1 MAFSDSH
8 TSSFA
13 AAVVAA
19 ALCSGCAVVETG
31 ASVVKAT
38 ASVASATVGIASAT
52 VGIASATVG
61 VASTVVGTTVVA
73 GSAAVS
79 AASAAK
85 SVTVAA
91 VGTAIAAGSLVVV
104 SAQAIHNSNR
114 DNDVAMASVVATA
127 PDRFSAVDGRDG
139 RKWITRNCPDVAVGQ
154 PALWVATRSGENEI
168 RINSGTRCPVLLLE

>member
-8 TSSFA
+8 ISSFA

-38 ASVASATVGIASAT
+38 ASV
-52 VGIASATVG
+52 ASATVG

-104 SAQAIHNSNR
+104 GAQAIHTSNR
-114 DNDVAMASVVATA
+114 DNDVAMTSVVATA
-127 PDRFSAVDGRDG
+127 PDRVSAVDGRDG
-139 RKWITRNCPDVAVGQ
+139 RKWITRNCADVAVGQ

>member
-8 TSSFA
+8 ISSFA
-13 AAVVAA
+13 AVVVAA

-38 ASVASATVGIASAT
+38 AGVASATA
-52 VGIASATVG
+52 G

-91 VGTAIAAGSLVVV
+91 VGTAVAAGSLVVV
-104 SAQAIHNSNR
+104 GAQAIHNSNR

>member
-38 ASVASATVGIASAT
+38 ASV
-52 VGIASATVG
+52 ASATVG

-104 SAQAIHNSNR
+104 GAQAIHNSNR

-127 PDRFSAVDGRDG
+127 SDRFSAVDGRDG

>member
-8 TSSFA
+8 ISSFA
-13 AAVVAA
+13 AIVVAA

-38 ASVASATVGIASAT
+38 AGVASATAGV
-52 VGIASATVG
+52 ASATVG

-104 SAQAIHNSNR
+104 GAQAIHNSSR